1 MAMSI
6 AICDDKETYHRVLT
20 YINEYVEKTG
30 QEMEVFRASSGK
42 WLLEHLSE
50 VSVIMMDIQMP
61 DMDGIAFG
69 KEAWERGFCGKII
82 MLSGTVE
89 RFKEAFMIEVF
100 RFVTKPIEKRELLQA
115 VADCVE
121 AQIGYR
127 QYEVYQKRKRCMI
140 LEKEICFIQSLG
152 GDSEIWGEKGVFR
165 SPNTLK
171 KWETCLDKSLFVRT
185 HKQNIVNISYIDEIG
200 KDIVLTT
207 GERVLL
213 SRRNTKRIKE
223 MVMNLK
229 RKGCGFEK

>member
-6 AICDDKETYHRVLT
+6 ALCDDKETYHRVLT
-20 YINEYVEKTG
+20 YINEYVKKTG
-30 QEMEVFRASSGK
+30 QVMEVTWASSGK

-50 VSVIMMDIQMP
+50 FSVIMMDIQMP

-69 KEAWERGFCGKII
+69 KEAWERGFCGKLV

-89 RFKEAFMIEVF
+89 RFKEAFMIEAF
-100 RFVTKPIEKRELLQA
+100 RFVTKPIEKRELLQ
-115 VADCVE
+115 VLEDCAE
-121 AQIGYR
+121 AQPAYR
-127 QYEVYQKRKRCMI
+127 QYEVFQRRKRCII

-171 KWETCLDKSLFVRT
+171 KWETCLDRTLFVRA

-213 SRRNTKRIKE
+213 SRRNTKRVKE
-223 MVMNLK
+223 MVFNFEK
-229 RKGCGFEK
+229 KVCGFEI